1 MDYDPELVQIFKDE
15 SDVLLQELQ
24 GILEKLEEDTQL
36 EAVSK
41 NLELYGQVVDRMMGA
56 AKSLSFN
63 RIGKLCELGKM
74 VGYKSSQA
82 KDENLNQIVI
92 AFLFDATEHL
102 KEMIINLPSSESQD
116 AKIAMSATLMS
127 RLKWLVEKFKHIER
141 GSVAI
146 E

>member
-1 MDYDPELVQIFKDE
+1 MDYDPELVKIFKDE

-41 NLELYGQVVDRMMGA
+41 NLELYGQAIDRMMGA

-116 AKIAMSATLMS
+116 AKMAMSATLMS

>member
-1 MDYDPELVQIFKDE
+1 MEFDPELVQIFKDDSKPLLEELE
-15 SDVLLQELQ
+15 SILNQLEEATDLEA
-24 GILEKLEEDTQL
+24 ISASLEK
-36 EAVSK
+36 
-41 NLELYGQVVDRMMGA
+41 YGQVVDRMMGA

-92 AFLFDATEHL
+92 AFLIDATEHI
-102 KEMIINLPSSESQD
+102 KEMTAHLPESESEESKM
-116 AKIAMSATLMS
+116 AVSANLMS

-141 GSVAI
+141 GSVSF
-146 E
+146 

>member
-36 EAVSK
+36 EEVSK